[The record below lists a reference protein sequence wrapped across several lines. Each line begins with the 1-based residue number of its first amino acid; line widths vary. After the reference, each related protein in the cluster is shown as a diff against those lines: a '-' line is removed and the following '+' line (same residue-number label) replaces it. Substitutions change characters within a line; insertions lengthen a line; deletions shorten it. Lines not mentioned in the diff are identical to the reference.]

1 MTNEDSVGDFF
12 ILLLVLA
19 VGIPTAIWM
28 WLK

>member
-1 MTNEDSVGDFF
+1 MTNESSVGDFL

-19 VGIPTAIWM
+19 VGTPAAIWM